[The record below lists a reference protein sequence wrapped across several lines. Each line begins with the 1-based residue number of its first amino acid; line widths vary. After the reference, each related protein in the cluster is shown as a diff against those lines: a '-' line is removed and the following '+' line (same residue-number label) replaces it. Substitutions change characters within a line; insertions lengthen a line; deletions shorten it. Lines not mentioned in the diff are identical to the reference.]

1 MPKDTH
7 NYLKYWRI
15 IRYWVKAKY
24 NLTTPD
30 IEMILFLYSEDYFA
44 ANPVTGL
51 LFFCTVKTI
60 LIKQSLK
67 NLKN

>member
-30 IEMILFLYSEDYFA
+30 IEMILFLYSEDYF
-44 ANPVTGL
+44 N
-51 LFFCTVKTI
+51 KTKFNFNTI
-60 LIKQSLK
+60 S
-67 NLKN
+67 